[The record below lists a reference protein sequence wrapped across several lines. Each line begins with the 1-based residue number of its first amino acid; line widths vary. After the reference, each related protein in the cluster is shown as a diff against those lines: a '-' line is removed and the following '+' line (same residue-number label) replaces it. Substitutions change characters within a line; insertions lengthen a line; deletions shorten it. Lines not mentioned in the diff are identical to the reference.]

1 MLRFILVLSVALL
14 TSCGPKVDPSPAA
27 AVSFPVAPAGSLG
40 RALDEL
46 IVKTT
51 DVDRRTRLS
60 TFRSLWDASARW
72 PENARRDLE
81 RSLRLLIEIEQRGL
95 DEEMGPLTR
104 VGDDGSGAIAVDSTE
119 LLDMGTE
126 EETLGAVDEGQA
138 PDPQPTASGDRF
150 NDSKEALAASDYRKA
165 LGLLDDDHHAGTLT
179 AAEEKLWG
187 EAVEG
192 FVRAE
197 RERAGD
203 LFVAAREMSAG
214 SEKTA
219 KISEVVAVLEGL
231 LREYPGSRYES
242 AIRRNLDIVRQEM
255 GPDDAKED

>member
-1 MLRFILVLSVALL
+1 MQRFLLILSVVLI
-14 TSCGPKVDPSPAA
+14 TGCGPKVGPLPAA
-27 AVSFPVAPAGSLG
+27 AVSTAASPAGSIG

-46 IVKTT
+46 IVKTS

-72 PENARRDLE
+72 PADARRDLE

-104 VGDDGSGAIAVDSTE
+104 VGDDGSGALAVDSAE
-119 LLDMGTE
+119 LLDMGTQ
-126 EETLGAVDEGQA
+126 EETLGADDDAQA
-138 PDPQPTASGDRF
+138 PGPAPAASGDRL
-150 NDSKEALAASDYRKA
+150 NDAKAALAASDYRKA
-165 LGLLDDDHHAGTLT
+165 LGLLDEGHKSGTLT
-179 AAEEKLWG
+179 NAEEKLWG

-197 RERAGD
+197 RERAGE
-203 LFVAAREMSAG
+203 LFVAVREMSAG

-219 KISEVVAVLEGL
+219 KIREVVAVLDGL
-231 LREYPGSRYES
+231 LRDYPGSRYES
-242 AIRRNLDIVRQEM
+242 AIRRNLDIVRQEL